1 MIRPPVRNATRTAM
15 LAGAALVLAG
25 CSQVA
30 ALAPVSGNRITEVRF
45 AANDV
50 LLDRGIA
57 LAVAPVCDQD
67 GPAITCA
74 GTTAAGEPIAVSASG
89 PAATADTLT
98 VSVNGTTIYQ
108 GSVRDVLDA
117 SARSTS

>member
-1 MIRPPVRNATRTAM
+1 MTRRAV
-15 LAGAALVLAG
+15 LAVIVAAASIVIAG

-50 LLDRGIA
+50 LLDRAIA

-67 GPAITCA
+67 GPTITCA
-74 GTTAAGEPIAVSASG
+74 GTTAAGEPIAVTASG
-89 PAATADTLT
+89 PAAPADTLT
-98 VSVNGTTIYQ
+98 VSVGGTTIYQ